1 MKLTTQ
7 IPKRID
13 KPWGYELLIAHQDSY
28 VGKILF
34 VRAGES
40 LSLQY
45 HELKDE
51 TIYLHTGNAEVI
63 IGYSEDSLASLSL
76 EAGQSI
82 YLKPGTIHRLEAKED
97 CTFFEVSTTELDD
110 VVRLED
116 KYGRVEENKETGQ
129 LPKKLDCK

>member
-1 MKLTTQ
+1 MKS
-7 IPKRID
+7 IVSVPKRTD

-45 HELKDE
+45 HERKDE
-51 TIYLHTGNAEVI
+51 TIFLHTGSAEVLV
-63 IGYSEDSLASLSL
+63 GEDENSLTNIHL
-76 EAGQSI
+76 EAGKSI
-82 YLKPGTIHRLEAKED
+82 YLKPRTIHRLTALED

-116 KYGRVEENKETGQ
+116 KYGRVEENN
-129 LPKKLDCK
+129 

>member
-1 MKLTTQ
+1 MKLTADV
-7 IPKRID
+7 PKRVD
-13 KPWGYELLIAHQDSY
+13 KPWGYELIIASQDSY

-45 HELKDE
+45 HERKDE
-51 TIYLHTGNAEVI
+51 TIYLHTGKAKIKLGE
-63 IGYSEDSLASLSL
+63 SEDSLTSMHL

-82 YLKPGTIHRLEAKED
+82 HLKPGTIHRLEASED

-116 KYGRVEENKETGQ
+116 KYGRVEEN
-129 LPKKLDCK
+129 